1 MIHAVPGLAPRT
13 TIVCMK
19 AVLVGY
25 RAIANAGRAKIIRA
39 KRAKNIR
46 AKGVGPPKGVGR
58 PKRSRP
64 ARMGTSVSEP
74 FSRSQLLLDSPE
86 KSVRIDT

>member
-39 KRAKNIR
+39 NAPRT
-46 AKGVGPPKGVGR
+46 
-58 PKRSRP
+58 S
-64 ARMGTSVSEP
+64 ARKE
-74 FSRSQLLLDSPE
+74 
-86 KSVRIDT
+86 